1 MYLYVPADDEFD
13 IPDNEVRFER
23 PVEFPPIGWFFD

>member
-1 MYLYVPADDEFD
+1 MYLYVPADDKFD

-23 PVEFPPIGWFFD
+23 PAELPARFE